1 MKSLRSLFLS
11 LALCLGLLSGCASIE
26 DPSGVRSEA
35 FYTTVKGLTFYFVD
49 ETGKDC
55 IMIDQ
60 PSTWPLTF
68 ARVIPAAERQLAISQ
83 VKSTAD
89 AAGRPVYQYNDM
101 LNSIVY
107 DQDEQLWGFQCY
119 FWGQSPKPQCS
130 TYLFLGDLQAEMVV
144 TYQYIDQDGL
154 FSNGSMMVQVTS
166 VTFNGTEVLRGN
178 SSGKVY
184 VRISAAEG
192 AITANL
198 HR

>member
-1 MKSLRSLFLS
+1 
-11 LALCLGLLSGCASIE
+11 
-26 DPSGVRSEA
+26 
-35 FYTTVKGLTFYFVD
+35 
-49 ETGKDC
+49 
-55 IMIDQ
+55 
-60 PSTWPLTF
+60 
-68 ARVIPAAERQLAISQ
+68 
-83 VKSTAD
+83 
-89 AAGRPVYQYNDM
+89 M

-178 SSGKVY
+178 SSVKVY